1 MQYSAVEDWQKKKIA
16 IHFALQSI
24 YLVLYVISW
33 KNNWQDRARP
43 SCEGLVVL
51 HLQIGFIIVRWNLF
65 YFSDTYLQNSMLH
78 TNYILLK
85 IKTFGF
91 VLEFEMWSCGMNQ
104 TWHDICYIYFGGMYS
119 LALMMSISTRTTCKN
134 IDKINES
141 FKTEFTRFTDYLNT
155 FLRNNS

>member
-1 MQYSAVEDWQKKKIA
+1 MQLKIGRKKNCNTFRTAVNILSLICNLVKKQLTRSSKAILWRIGCVASANWLYYCQMK
-16 IHFALQSI
+16 SI
-24 YLVLYVISW
+24 YL
-33 KNNWQDRARP
+33 
-43 SCEGLVVL
+43 
-51 HLQIGFIIVRWNLF
+51 
-65 YFSDTYLQNSMLH
+65 SDTYLQNSMLH

-155 FLRNNS
+155 FQRNNS